1 MVVETTVCL
10 CSADVE
16 DVASLYEQKDLTRMS
31 DMAIDITMAS
41 NAHLLCPAC
50 AAAAHPPSWFHSAG

>member
-10 CSADVE
+10 RSADVE

-31 DMAIDITMAS
+31 ALHGNWHHDG
-41 NAHLLCPAC
+41 
-50 AAAAHPPSWFHSAG
+50 F